1 MEESLTEYTERIASR
16 LHRRPEV
23 SFAEHETTQLIRE
36 ELTALGIPA
45 VGLGLDT
52 GVVARLA
59 ARGDGAVVGLRAD
72 IDALPLTEAAGRP
85 DRSENA
91 GVMHACGHDVHAAAL
106 LGAARLLSACRG
118 RLQADVVFVFQ
129 PAEEVLLG
137 AASLIA
143 HGLFEKAP
151 MDLLFGL
158 HNAPWLAAGT
168 VGVHT
173 GALMSAKDDFT
184 ITVRGRG
191 GHGGMPEQC
200 ADPIVAACGVMTALQ
215 TVVSRNVSAF
225 DAAVVS
231 VCSIHG
237 GTADNLIVDEV
248 TMTGSVRTMSE
259 SVRKTVLMR
268 LSTIVRDVSSAY
280 GCRGGLSAVHKAP
293 ALVNGE
299 ETAKLAR
306 FAAQKTVGA
315 AGVADV
321 APCMASEDFAVY
333 GARVPSFFYFLGC
346 GAPGAENAPWHSA
359 RFAAAPGTAALGAE
373 LLKNSV
379 LAAQDL
385 L

>member
-1 MEESLTEYTERIASR
+1 MEESLTEYAERIASR

-23 SFAEHETTQLIRE
+23 SFAEHETTRVIRE
-36 ELTALGIPA
+36 ELAGLGIPT
-45 VGLGLDT
+45 VELGLDT
-52 GVVARLA
+52 GVVARLT
-59 ARGDGAVVGLRAD
+59 ARGDGPVVGLRAD
-72 IDALPLTEAAGRP
+72 IDALPLTEAANRP

-106 LGAARLLSACRG
+106 LGAARSLSAYRERLRG
-118 RLQADVVFVFQ
+118 DVVFVFQ

-137 AASLIA
+137 ANTLIA

-158 HNAPWLAAGT
+158 HNAPWLDAGT

-200 ADPIVAACGVMTALQ
+200 ADPIVAACGVVTALQ

-259 SVRKTVLMR
+259 SVQKTVLMR
-268 LSTIVRDVSSAY
+268 LFAIVRDVSSAY
-280 GCRGGLSAVHKAP
+280 GCSGSFSAVHKAP

-299 ETAKLAR
+299 EMADLAR
-306 FAAQKTVGA
+306 LAAREAVGEKN
-315 AGVADV
+315 VSDV
-321 APCMASEDFAVY
+321 SPCMASEDFAIY

-359 RFAAAPGTAALGAE
+359 RFAAVPGTAALGAE

-379 LAAQDL
+379 LAAQGL